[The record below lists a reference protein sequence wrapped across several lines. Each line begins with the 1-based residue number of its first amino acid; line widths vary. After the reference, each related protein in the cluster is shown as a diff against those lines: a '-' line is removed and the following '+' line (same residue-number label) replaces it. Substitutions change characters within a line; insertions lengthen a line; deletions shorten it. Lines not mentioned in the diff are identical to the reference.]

1 MVSTVSG
8 PRQYRSALREE
19 QALLTRQRVLD
30 AAGRC
35 FAEKGF
41 TTTTLGAI
49 AEAAGVSVETVQ
61 IHGPKKKLLLGALE
75 SSSAGVPDVQSIL
88 EVPEARAVM
97 EEPDP
102 RAALVGLARFA
113 ASLNARIGRLWQAM
127 AAAAQGDGEIAAA
140 YAGLQSRI
148 CADFVRV
155 AEAQVAKGGARTDVS
170 ADELAATLW
179 VLTSPY
185 QYDLLVVEAG
195 WSEKRYRDWLERV
208 VVETVLDQHEH
219 REASGVK
226 LLRELSP
233 DRNPAL

>member
-1 MVSTVSG
+1 MAEKVSG
-8 PRQYRSALREE
+8 SRQYRSALREE
-19 QALLTRQRVLD
+19 QALLTRQRVLE

-61 IHGPKKKLLLGALE
+61 IHGPKKKLLLRALE
-75 SSSAGVPDVQSIL
+75 STSAGVPDVQSIL

-113 ASLNARIGRLWQAM
+113 ASLNARFGRLWQAV
-127 AAAAQGDGEIAAA
+127 AAAAQGDDDIAAA
-140 YAGLQSRI
+140 YAELQSLIR
-148 CADFVRV
+148 ADFVKV
-155 AEAQVAKGGARTDVS
+155 AEAQVGKGGARADVS
-170 ADELAATLW
+170 TKELADTLW

-185 QYDLLVVEAG
+185 QYELLVAEAG
-195 WSEKRYRDWLERV
+195 WSEKRYGAWLERII
-208 VVETVLDQHEH
+208 VEAVL
-219 REASGVK
+219 A
-226 LLRELSP
+226 
-233 DRNPAL
+233 

>member
-1 MVSTVSG
+1 MAAKVSS

-19 QALLTRQRVLD
+19 QALLTRQRVLE

-41 TTTTLGAI
+41 ATTTLGTI

-88 EVPEARAVM
+88 EVPEAQAMM
-97 EEPDP
+97 EEPDA
-102 RAALVGLARFA
+102 RAALIGLARFA
-113 ASLNARIGRLWQAM
+113 ASLNARIGRLWQAV
-127 AAAAQGDGEIAAA
+127 AAAAQGDADIAAA
-140 YAGLQSRI
+140 HAGLQSRI
-148 CADFVRV
+148 RADFMKV

-170 ADELAATLW
+170 TEELAATLW

-185 QYDLLVVEAG
+185 QYELLVTDTG
-195 WSEKRYRDWLERV
+195 WSEKRYRAWLERMV
-208 VVETVLDQHEH
+208 VQAVL
-219 REASGVK
+219 S
-226 LLRELSP
+226 
-233 DRNPAL
+233 

>member
-1 MVSTVSG
+1 MVSKVSG
-8 PRQYRSALREE
+8 SRQYRSALREE
-19 QALLTRQRVLD
+19 QALLTRQRVLE

-61 IHGPKKKLLLGALE
+61 IHGPKRKLLLGALE

-97 EEPDP
+97 EEPDA
-102 RAALVGLARFA
+102 RAALVGLAQFA
-113 ASLNARIGRLWQAM
+113 ASLNARIGRLWQAV
-127 AAAAQGDGEIAAA
+127 AAAAQGDAEVAAA

-148 CADFVRV
+148 RADFVKV
-155 AEAQVAKGGARTDVS
+155 AEAQVAKGGARTHIS
-170 ADELAATLW
+170 TKELADTLW

-185 QYDLLVVEAG
+185 QYELLVTEAG
-195 WSEKRYRDWLERV
+195 WSEEGYRTWLERI
-208 VVETVLDQHEH
+208 VVESVLT
-219 REASGVK
+219 
-226 LLRELSP
+226 
-233 DRNPAL
+233 